1 MRCRALGCN
10 EPQCVLC
17 QHNSQRR
24 CAVNFCK
31 KYLVNDRMVAR
42 CGAGIRVEVVDR
54 ATGKV
59 YDGDLPDVFLEVR
72 SLSGSSDSGAVQQK
86 GKVDLEV
93 RNRTSSWSASLDRS
107 VVQQTAQIGRSGAPP

>member
-1 MRCRALGCN
+1 MLTLCAACIYVRCLLPLTPSFVAAAAPLMLCTLLPACLCCRALGCN

-31 KYLVNDRMVAR
+31 KYLVNDKMVAR

-54 ATGKV
+54 ANGKV
-59 YDGDLPDVFLEVR
+59 YDGDLPDVFLEVSKCR
-72 SLSGSSDSGAVQQK
+72 L
-86 GKVDLEV
+86 
-93 RNRTSSWSASLDRS
+93 
-107 VVQQTAQIGRSGAPP
+107 